1 VEEERAVNQTDQRVA
16 TRAPLNRERVVR
28 AAVALADERGIK
40 DFTMRALGEKLGIET
55 MSLYY
60 HVANKDELL
69 DEMVDLVYSEIE
81 LPSADD
87 DWKTA
92 LRRVAT
98 SAHEA
103 LSRHRWAITLMETR
117 TRPGP
122 ANLRHHDAV
131 IGLLRT
137 ADFSIKNAI
146 HAFSVLDS
154 YVSGFALQ
162 QVTMPFD
169 TSEELAEV
177 AEDILG
183 QFPADEYPHLA
194 ETITEHVTK
203 LGYDFADEFEVGLD
217 LILDG
222 LERLRDTA

>member
-1 VEEERAVNQTDQRVA
+1 VNQTDQSVA

-40 DFTMRALGEKLGIET
+40 DFTMRALGETLGIET

-87 DWKTA
+87 DWKPA

-131 IGLLRT
+131 IGLLRG

-146 HAFSVLDS
+146 HAFSLLDS

-162 QVTMPFD
+162 ELTLPFE
-169 TSEELAEV
+169 TPGELAEA
-177 AEDILG
+177 AESILH

-203 LGYDFADEFEVGLD
+203 SGYDFADEFEVGLD

-222 LERLRDTA
+222 LERLRDAA